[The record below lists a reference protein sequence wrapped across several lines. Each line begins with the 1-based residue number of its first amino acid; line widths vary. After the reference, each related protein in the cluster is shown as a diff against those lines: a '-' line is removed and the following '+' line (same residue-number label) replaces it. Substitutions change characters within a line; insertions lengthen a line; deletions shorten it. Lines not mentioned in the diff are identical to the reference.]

1 MRRLLVLAV
10 TLVLGGA
17 VMPRIPPA
25 QHVTTQIDISR
36 MDLGLVPD
44 GFTLWR
50 TGDGEV
56 DDWRV
61 VEDPSA
67 SDRLVI
73 AQTSKDPTDYR
84 FPLAV
89 CRPISAK
96 NVDVVMRFK
105 PVIGT
110 VD

>member
-1 MRRLLVLAV
+1 
-10 TLVLGGA
+10 
-17 VMPRIPPA
+17 MPRIPA
-25 QHVTTQIDISR
+25 AEHVTTQIDISR
-36 MDLGLVPD
+36 MALGLAPA
-44 GFTLWR
+44 GFTFWR

-56 DDWRV
+56 GDWRV

-67 SDRLVI
+67 SDRRVI
-73 AQTSKDPTDYR
+73 AETSKDPTDYR

-105 PVIGT
+105 PVGGT